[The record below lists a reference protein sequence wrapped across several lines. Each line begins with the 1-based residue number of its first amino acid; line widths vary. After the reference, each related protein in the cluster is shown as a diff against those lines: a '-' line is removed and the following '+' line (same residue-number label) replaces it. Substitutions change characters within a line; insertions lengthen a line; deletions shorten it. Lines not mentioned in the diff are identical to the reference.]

1 MPGPLEPF
9 HGLFTGALRCQ
20 DSPVPD
26 LIDRAAGAGLR
37 FPSRHQVV
45 FPDGWGDRAAF
56 DLLTL
61 VDDPVEPASPL
72 WSAGSGVAGLR
83 LRSGY
88 FPSPLEIL
96 PAGSAVP
103 VELVEPAGGT
113 DRVVA
118 LFPAW
123 NQEGFDQRRGLAEA
137 LARQGVA
144 VALLEI
150 PLYGSR
156 RRPDAVG
163 MPIRTV
169 ADFMVMGAGAIVE
182 AQALL
187 GGLRTEFPQVG
198 VAGFSMGGNL
208 AALTSAVASFPL
220 ATALMAAPHTPRAP
234 YLEGNLSHAI
244 RWEALGGP
252 ESRPELSAALGA
264 ISATSYPARSH
275 HRDAVLVG
283 GRNDGFVPPSS
294 IEELAAHWQVEVRWV
309 RGGHGVLWWRRRHEL
324 VRAVLDSFVGLNEG
338 RGSEPG

>member
-9 HGLFTGALRCQ
+9 HTLFIGAVGCQ
-20 DSPVPD
+20 DSSVPD
-26 LIDRAAGAGLR
+26 LIDRAAGVGLR
-37 FPSRHQVV
+37 FPSRNQVV

-61 VDDPVEPASPL
+61 FDEQVEPVSPV
-72 WSAGSGVAGLR
+72 WSSDAAMAGLR
-83 LRSGY
+83 RRSGY
-88 FPSPLEIL
+88 FPSPLATL
-96 PAGSAVP
+96 PAGSSVP
-103 VELVEPAGGT
+103 MELVEPAGGT

-123 NQEGFDQRRGLAEA
+123 NQEGFDQRRSLAEA
-137 LARQGVA
+137 VARRGVA

-150 PLYGSR
+150 PLYGKR
-156 RRPDAVG
+156 RRPGAVG

-187 GGLRTEFPQVG
+187 GGLRTEFPRVG

-208 AALTSAVASFPL
+208 AALTSALAPFPL

-244 RWEALGGP
+244 RWKALGGP
-252 ESRPELSAALGA
+252 ASRAELSAALGA
-264 ISATSYPARSH
+264 ISATSYPARPH

-283 GRNDGFVPPSS
+283 GRHDGFVPPAS
-294 IEELAAHWQVEVRWV
+294 IEELATHWQVEVRWL